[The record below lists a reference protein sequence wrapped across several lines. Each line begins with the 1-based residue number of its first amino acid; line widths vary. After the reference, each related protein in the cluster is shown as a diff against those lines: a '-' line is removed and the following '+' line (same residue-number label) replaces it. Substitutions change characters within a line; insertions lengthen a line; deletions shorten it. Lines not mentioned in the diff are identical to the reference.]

1 MGDQMSDQPDEIL
14 TIDEVATS
22 LKAGKRT
29 VYRLA
34 SSGKIPAFKL
44 GGTWRL
50 RRAELDQWI
59 ASRIGKVADDD
70 TEGGE
75 E

>member
-1 MGDQMSDQPDEIL
+1 MSDQPDEIL
-14 TIDEVATS
+14 TIDEVATY

-34 SSGKIPAFKL
+34 SGGKIPAFKL
-44 GGTWRL
+44 GGTWRF

-59 ASRIGKVADDD
+59 ASRIGKIADDD
-70 TEGGE
+70 AEGGE

>member
-1 MGDQMSDQPDEIL
+1 MSGKPDEIL
-14 TIDEVATS
+14 TIDEVAAY

-34 SSGKIPAFKL
+34 AAGTIPAFKL
-44 GGTWRL
+44 GGTWRF

-59 ASRIGKVADDD
+59 ASRIGKV
-70 TEGGE
+70 TEDE
-75 E
+75 ELWGKE